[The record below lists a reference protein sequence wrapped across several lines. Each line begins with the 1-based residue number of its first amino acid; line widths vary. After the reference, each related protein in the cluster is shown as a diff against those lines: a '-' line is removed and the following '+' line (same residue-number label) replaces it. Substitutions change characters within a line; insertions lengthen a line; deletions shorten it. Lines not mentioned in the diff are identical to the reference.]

1 MLFQQGSLYRFSC
14 NNILRVFCFE
24 SVYQNIGKNHCNI
37 TAFKSKVFFFLPSE
51 KSEARNFFLFCFVIT
66 FQYYFTHMCSNL
78 YKETS
83 NPGIL
88 DLPRHDFFQQSQLQ
102 FLI

>member
-37 TAFKSKVFFFLPSE
+37 TAFKSKVFFFA
-51 KSEARNFFLFCFVIT
+51 K
-66 FQYYFTHMCSNL
+66 
-78 YKETS
+78 
-83 NPGIL
+83 
-88 DLPRHDFFQQSQLQ
+88 
-102 FLI
+102 

>member
-37 TAFKSKVFFFLPSE
+37 TAFKSKVFFFCQVRRV
-51 KSEARNFFLFCFVIT
+51 KQGIFFVLFCDYLSVLFYSYVFKFI
-66 FQYYFTHMCSNL
+66 
-78 YKETS
+78 
-83 NPGIL
+83 
-88 DLPRHDFFQQSQLQ
+88 
-102 FLI
+102 